1 MSELSQTVTSQINM
15 IQEDCAKIEPLVCI
29 RCITFNHE
37 PYIRDALEGF
47 VMQKTNFPFVAI
59 VHDDASTDKTADI
72 IREYA
77 DKYPE
82 IIKPI
87 FEDENQYSKKDGSL
101 SKIIRDAIANS
112 GAKYIA
118 MCEGDDYWTDPLKLQ
133 KQVDFLELH
142 PDYSMCF
149 HGANVKNEL
158 VNPTNISCDKIQSRE
173 FFPKEIL
180 ETWIVPTC
188 SVLMRREC
196 VLNFK
201 DNKKYIVGDIV
212 MLARCASF
220 GRIWGEEK
228 HMATYRR
235 NATSW
240 TVRNIS
246 SENVYKN
253 EFKWI
258 DHYEAMKL
266 DFPKI
271 DNNIFDGLIVR
282 KMAGITIH
290 DIKKRKN
297 FYKNFVRFFKRYKFR
312 YIYSI
317 FSNVFDKYMR

>member
-1 MSELSQTVTSQINM
+1 MEESSQIPEQ
-15 IQEDCAKIEPLVCI
+15 IQGLFDNDNDPRPVMVTVKCTAY
-29 RCITFNHE
+29 NHE
-37 PYIRDALEGF
+37 RYIRDALDGF
-47 VMQKTNFPFVAI
+47 VMQQTNFRFEVL
-59 VHDDASTDKTADI
+59 VHDDASTDNTASI

-77 DKYPE
+77 EKYPN
-82 IIKPI
+82 IIIPI
-87 FEDENQYSKKDGSL
+87 YEKENQYSKGKGDVPR
-101 SKIIRDAIANS
+101 IMNAAIRGKYVAI
-112 GAKYIA
+112 
-118 MCEGDDYWTDPLKLQ
+118 CEGDDYWTDPLKLQ
-133 KQVDFLELH
+133 KQVDFLESH

-149 HGANVKNEL
+149 HGADVKNEL
-158 VNPTNISCDKIQSRE
+158 VNPTKISCNKIQSRE
-173 FFPKEIL
+173 YYPKEIL

-196 VLNFK
+196 VLNLK
-201 DNKKYIVGDIV
+201 NNKKYIVGDIV
-212 MLARCASF
+212 MLARCACL
-220 GRIWGEEK
+220 GKIWGEEK

-258 DHYEAMKL
+258 EHYQAMKR
-266 DFPKI
+266 DFPTIEKS
-271 DNNIFDGLIVR
+271 IFDGLIVR

-297 FYKNFVRFFKRYKFR
+297 FFYNFMCFFKQYKFR
-312 YIYSI
+312 YIYRI

>member
-1 MSELSQTVTSQINM
+1 MHNNSN
-15 IQEDCAKIEPLVCI
+15 PLVVI
-29 RCITFNHE
+29 PCITYNHE

-47 VMQKTNFPFVAI
+47 VMQKTNFPFIAI
-59 VHDDASTDKTADI
+59 VHDDASTDKTAEI

-77 DKYPE
+77 DNYPD

-87 FEDENQYSKKDGSL
+87 YETENQYSKKDGSL
-101 SKIIRDAIANS
+101 GKIIRDAIANS
-112 GAKYIA
+112 GAKYVA

-133 KQVDFLELH
+133 KQVDFLESH

-149 HGANVKNEL
+149 HGADVKNEL
-158 VNPTNISCDKIQSRE
+158 VEPTNISCDKIQSRE
-173 FFPKEIL
+173 FYPREVL

-201 DNKKYIVGDIV
+201 NNEKYIVGDIV
-212 MLARCASF
+212 MLARCASL
-220 GRIWGEEK
+220 GKIWGEEK

-258 DHYEAMKL
+258 EHYQAMKR
-266 DFPKI
+266 DFPTIEKS
-271 DNNIFDGLIVR
+271 IFDGLIVR

-297 FYKNFVRFFKRYKFR
+297 FFYNFMCFFKQYKFR
-312 YIYSI
+312 YIYRI